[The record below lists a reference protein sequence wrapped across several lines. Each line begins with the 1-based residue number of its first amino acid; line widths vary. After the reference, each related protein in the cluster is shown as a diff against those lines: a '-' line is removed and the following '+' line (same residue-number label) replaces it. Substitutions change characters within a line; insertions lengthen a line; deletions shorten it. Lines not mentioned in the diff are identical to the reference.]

1 LNAILNAPPGFE
13 MLSEQN
19 LRKLRRI
26 KANNLIKMPGRKP
39 EGDRSANASI
49 IEIFS
54 LAKKEL
60 DRLRKNEL
68 AFSRTNIQPD
78 AHP

>member
-1 LNAILNAPPGFE
+1 MNAILNAPPGFE

-26 KANNLIKMPGRKP
+26 KAENLIKRPGGKP
-39 EGDRSANASI
+39 KIDRSANASI

-54 LAKKEL
+54 LAKNEL

-68 AFSRTNIQPD
+68 ALSRTKM
-78 AHP
+78 